1 MISGIQYKNEYIGV
15 NIGQA
20 YDLSNLEHTMQAILV
35 ELKPQFPCFNEMAC
49 CNTHYC
55 LLQTHIVR
63 KAYN

>member
-35 ELKPQFPCFNEMAC
+35 ELKPQFPCFQWNGMLQY
-49 CNTHYC
+49 T
-55 LLQTHIVR
+55 LLPSSDAHSEESI
-63 KAYN
+63 